1 MWKWNDLLLL
11 VVAGYVIYKIACVD
25 GFSLVNLFILVCI
38 TVAIVSTALRRL
50 GYGVENKKRQEKK
63 PEEKDV
69 S

>member
-11 VVAGYVIYKIACVD
+11 VVAGYVIYKMAFVD

-38 TVAIVSTALRRL
+38 TVAIVSTVLRRL
-50 GYGVENKKRQEKK
+50 GYGAENKKREEKK
-63 PEEKDV
+63 PEEKDI